1 MTNDFIDNI
10 IRNYFLN
17 IKTKN
22 CATSLFKRKLNKL
35 PLLSKYIDNRY
46 NDSESWRETVWR
58 IRNNINNKPC
68 CKECGKELK
77 FPFKTYCSC
86 KCRSNNEDVINKT
99 KETCLNQYGVEY
111 VITNKNIRNEIQE
124 KLKPQYKNITIKSR
138 QTKLERYGD
147 PNYSNIEKQQQTCL
161 EKYGVKHPLQNE
173 HIKEKSKQTCLEK
186 YGVEY
191 SLQSDIVKEKSEK
204 TKLEKYGDQHFINHE
219 KYKQTCLKK
228 YGVDNSFKSEIVKK
242 QIKETC
248 LEKYGNENY
257 RNVEKH
263 KKTCLEKYG
272 VTSYTQTE
280 EFKNKVD
287 WKEANI
293 KQIKS
298 KKKNGTLNT
307 SKPENQSYQILK
319 EKYKDIIHQYISN
332 EYPFNCDFYI
342 PSLDLY
348 IECNYHWTH
357 GGHPF
362 NENNF
367 EDQIKL
373 NKWKNKNSKFYNNAI
388 YVWTDLDVRKRNIAK
403 ENNLNYIEVWKLEDI
418 YKL

>member
-22 CATSLFKRKLNKL
+22 CATSLFKRRLNKL
-35 PLLSKYIDNRY
+35 PLLSKYVDSRY
-46 NDSESWRETVWR
+46 DDSESWRETLWR
-58 IRNNINNKPC
+58 IRNNVNIKPH
-68 CKECGKELK
+68 CKECGKELR
-77 FPFKTYCSC
+77 FPFASFCSY
-86 KCRSNNEDVINKT
+86 KCRSNNKDVINKT
-99 KETCLNQYGVEY
+99 KETCIKKYGVEY

-124 KLKPQYKNITIKSR
+124 KLKPQYKDITIKSR

-147 PNYSNIEKQQQTCL
+147 PNYSNIKKQRQTCL

-191 SLQSDIVKEKSEK
+191 SFQSDIVKGKSEK
-204 TKLEKYGDQHFINHE
+204 TKLEKYGDPHFINHE

-228 YGVDNSFKSEIVKK
+228 YGVDNSFKYEIIKK

-248 LEKYGNENY
+248 LEKYGDENY
-257 RNVEKH
+257 RNTEKH
-263 KKTCLEKYG
+263 KQTCLEKYG

-319 EKYKDIIHQYISN
+319 EKYKDIIQQYISN

-362 NENNF
+362 NENNL

-373 NKWKNKNSKFYNNAI
+373 DKWKNKNSKFYNNAI

-403 ENNLNYIEVWKLEDI
+403 ENNLNYVEVWKLEDI

>member
-1 MTNDFIDNI
+1 MTNNFIDNI
-10 IRNYFLN
+10 IRNYFIN
-17 IKTKN
+17 INTKN
-22 CATSLFKRKLNKL
+22 CVTSLFKRRLKKLK
-35 PLLSKYIDNRY
+35 LLSYYIDTRY
-46 NDSESWRETVWR
+46 NDSESWKETIWR
-58 IRNNINNKPC
+58 IRNNVNIKPC
-68 CKECGKELK
+68 CKECGKQLK

-86 KCRSNNEDVINKT
+86 KCRSNNKDVIIKT
-99 KETCLNQYGVEY
+99 KNTCLEKYGVEY
-111 VITNKNIRNEIQE
+111 VVTNENIQKKIQT
-124 KLKPQYKNITIKSR
+124 KLKPQYKNITVKSR

-173 HIKEKSKQTCLEK
+173 YIKEKSKQTCLEK

-191 SLQSDIVKEKSEK
+191 SLQSDIVKKKSEK
-204 TKLEKYGDQHFINHE
+204 TKLKKYGDLHFINHE
-219 KYKQTCLKK
+219 KYKQTCLEK
-228 YGVDNSFKSEIVKK
+228 YGVDNGFKSEIIKK

-248 LEKYGNENY
+248 LLKYGDENY
-257 RNVEKH
+257 RNTEKH
-263 KKTCLEKYG
+263 KQTCLKRYG
-272 VTSYTQTE
+272 VNYYTQTE

-287 WKEANI
+287 WKETNI
-293 KQIKS
+293 KQIKT

-319 EKYKDIIHQYISN
+319 EKYKDIMQQYISN

-362 NENNF
+362 NENNL

-418 YKL
+418 YKI